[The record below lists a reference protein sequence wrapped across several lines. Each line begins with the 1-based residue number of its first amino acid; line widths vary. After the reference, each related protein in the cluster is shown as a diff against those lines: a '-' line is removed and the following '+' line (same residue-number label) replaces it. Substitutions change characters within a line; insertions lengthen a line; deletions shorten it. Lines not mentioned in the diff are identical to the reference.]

1 MEIVIFKDIETSKNE
16 IFSLFEKETDNSILI
31 DFGDNFID
39 PQILYFML
47 FIQREAVLRK
57 ISVIFIVGDESSFKK
72 LLLEKYNKYFSIFN
86 TYKEYENLKR
96 FIK

>member
-47 FIQREAVLRK
+47 FIQREAV
-57 ISVIFIVGDESSFKK
+57 GDPTAFMIAV
-72 LLLEKYNKYFSIFN
+72 LLFTGRL
-86 TYKEYENLKR
+86 
-96 FIK
+96 